1 MKNHLPQ
8 NGFTEWI
15 KTGTNAWERVERQ
28 EEKSVFSSIWRPESV
43 VIRVS
48 FCHDNPADAGGFLWG
63 CGRLGMPDVQMKAGP
78 GTG

>member
-8 NGFTEWI
+8 NGSTGWI
-15 KTGTNAWERVERQ
+15 KMGTNARERVERQ

-48 FCHDNPADAGGFLWG
+48 FCHDGRTDADGFSWG
-63 CGRLGMPDVQMKAGP
+63 CGRLGMPDVRMKAGP

>member
-15 KTGTNAWERVERQ
+15 KTGTNAREMVERR
-28 EEKSVFSSIWRPESV
+28 EEKSVFSSIWRPENV

-48 FCHDNPADAGGFLWG
+48 FCHDNPADAGGFLWR
-63 CGRLGMPDVQMKAGP
+63 CGRLGMPDVRMKAGTA
-78 GTG
+78 TG